1 MKKIININLSGRV
14 IPIEDS
20 AYEKLQAYIESLRRY
35 FAHEEGRDEIIN
47 DIESRI
53 AELLHENIRKGVSAI
68 TDTDVD
74 AIIASMGRPEDFE
87 AEEMEFEKKQQQG
100 HQQSQQQYTYGTKR
114 AKGRLYRDSSDK
126 FIAGVC
132 SGLASYLNVDP
143 AIVRILFAIITFG
156 GFGFGVLIYILL
168 WIFLPEK
175 DIEGYSGK
183 RLYRNPDDRI
193 IGGVAGGLAAYFK
206 RSSSTIRIIFC
217 LPILLNIL
225 FGILN
230 GILSPVDNDFFLFP
244 NIFFGSFTGTFILI
258 YIVLWIV
265 LPVAHSTYE
274 KMEMRGEKVD
284 VNTIRQNVKDG
295 VENMKERMKTWSD
308 EVKDSAEKFG
318 SRAREFSNTK
328 GKDFAREFKET
339 ARTSGRGIGHAI
351 GVLFKVFFLFIA
363 GSIAIALFSIFIVLI
378 FGGIV
383 WWPVNDFL
391 WTSKTQQVYA
401 WGTLIFFL
409 LVPLIAFITWVIRRV
424 LRVRSR
430 GSYLGWTFGF
440 MWTIGWIVA
449 ILFVSSVMKDFRER
463 EHAPDIP
470 VAITQPS
477 NGKMIV
483 MVSQPPL
490 EYNGRYGWM
499 NDDWEGWDISK
510 DTMRLSTVGFR
521 FEKSPDSIY
530 HVTIRKYSMGNSEED
545 AIARAEKIQ
554 YSIRS
559 MDSVLDLANGYA
571 IDKASKFRGQQVEI
585 EILIPVGKKIMFDES
600 VNDKLNPANVH
611 VRRPYRRNRG
621 MSIEINDDYWRLF
634 RPGVEYIMEADGSL
648 KDISGKTPAND
659 DYRYDHEE
667 NDSIRIQ
674 RAIEQKRQE
683 LKELEEQQQPVQKR
697 DSPRTSVNEP
707 ESMDAKDDG
716 SVAGSSNPIISL
728 VNWF

>member
-14 IPIEDS
+14 IPIEDT

-53 AELLHENIRKGVSAI
+53 AELLHENIRKGATVI

-74 AIIASMGRPEDFE
+74 SIVASMGRPEDFD
-87 AEEMEFEKKQQQG
+87 AETLESEKTQQQG
-100 HQQSQQQYTYGTKR
+100 QQQSQQQYTYGTKR
-114 AKGRLYRDSSDK
+114 PRGRLYRDSSDK

-156 GFGFGVLIYILL
+156 GFGFGVLAYILL

-183 RLYRNPDDRI
+183 RLYRNPDDKV
-193 IGGVAGGLAAYFK
+193 IGGVAGGLAAYFN
-206 RSSSTIRIIFC
+206 RSSSTIRIIFAFP
-217 LPILLNIL
+217 LILNII
-225 FGILN
+225 FGVLN
-230 GILSPVDNDFFLFP
+230 GIFNSYEHDFFFFP
-244 NIFFGSFTGTFILI
+244 NVFFGSFTGTFILV

-265 LPVAHSTYE
+265 LPVANSPYE

-308 EVKDSAEKFG
+308 EVKDSAQQFS

-328 GKDFAREFKET
+328 GKTFAREFSET
-339 ARTSGRGIGHAI
+339 ARTGGRGIGHAI

-363 GSIAIALFSIFIVLI
+363 GSIAIALFCMFLFLL
-378 FGGIV
+378 FGGIA

-391 WTSKTQQVYA
+391 WTSNVQQLYA

-409 LVPLIAFITWVIRRV
+409 LVPLIAFITWVIRRII
-424 LRVRSR
+424 RVRSR
-430 GSYLGWTFGF
+430 NSYLGWTFGF
-440 MWTIGWIVA
+440 LWTIGWIAA
-449 ILFVSSVMKDFRER
+449 ILLVSSVIRDFRVR
-463 EHAPDIP
+463 EHARDIP
-470 VAITQPS
+470 VAISQPA

-499 NDDWEGWDISK
+499 NDDWEGWDISD
-510 DTMRLSTVGFR
+510 DTLRLSTIGFR
-521 FEKSPDSIY
+521 FDKSVDSNY
-530 HVTIRKYSMGNSEED
+530 HVTIRKYSMGSSDED

-554 YSIRS
+554 YSVS
-559 MDSVLDLANGYA
+559 YMDSVLDLSNGYA
-571 IDKASKFRGQQVEI
+571 IDKGSKFRGQQVEV
-585 EILIPVGKKIMFDES
+585 EILIPVGKRIRFDES
-600 VNDKLNPANVH
+600 VNDKLNPTDVKIKRR
-611 VRRPYRRNRG
+611 VRRNG
-621 MSIEINDDYWRLF
+621 GVTVEINDDYWRQF
-634 RPGVEYIMEADGSL
+634 RPGVDYIMGADGLL
-648 KDISGKTPAND
+648 KDSEGRLPSYD
-659 DYRYDHEE
+659 DYRYEE
-667 NDSIRIQ
+667 HDSIRT
-674 RAIEQKRQE
+674 RKAIEQKEREIQE
-683 LKELEEQQQPVQKR
+683 LKDKQRLIEKR
-697 DSPRTSVNEP
+697 DTTSRTFNNEP
-707 ESMDAKDDG
+707 ESIDAKDDG
-716 SVAGSSNPIISL
+716 TVAATSWSIISF